1 MAKGTNSSANR
12 PRKKGNSLTFRTPK
26 EKKQRRLKIN
36 EGSMS
41 LASSS
46 KIEKSKRT
54 VSTPVKT
61 SRAMQRDR
69 RSESSSISPS
79 KENISEVVEVI

>member
-1 MAKGTNSSANR
+1 M
-12 PRKKGNSLTFRTPK
+12 
-26 EKKQRRLKIN
+26 N

-54 VSTPVKT
+54 DSTPVKT

-69 RSESSSISPS
+69 RGESSSISPS
-79 KENISEVVEVI
+79 KENISEVDE